1 MSCAFLADVDLLVC
15 GFFGVGFCGV
25 GFSADTTFFW
35 RFGFGF
41 VLCAF
46 VRVSFSMFCE
56 AERTIINFFELIIK
70 EITVVRY
77 TVACLTMHG
86 RWTDCGDA

>member
-1 MSCAFLADVDLLVC
+1 MFGLLLLFLFHISLFL
-15 GFFGVGFCGV
+15 F
-25 GFSADTTFFW
+25 
-35 RFGFGF
+35 RFRRFGF

-70 EITVVRY
+70 GITVVRY